1 MGDDIGSITD
11 RLVWGGVGTLMS
23 LDINNFFMEWTPRFQ
38 AMVTREGERR
48 RDSFAALTPKEG
60 T

>member
-23 LDINNFFMEWTPRFQ
+23 LDINNFFVEWTPRFQ
-38 AMVTREGERR
+38 AMVTREAERR
-48 RDSFAALTPKEG
+48 RDRIAALTPKEG